1 LSSNSKLAPQTGGN
15 TLGLFA
21 TEITVLFR
29 RRRTWALL
37 GAIALIPIFLAI
49 AVYVTADQVAPGQG
63 PPFLDRVTQNG
74 LFVGF
79 TAMILALPLF
89 LPLAMGVIAGDTIAG
104 EAGTGTLRYL
114 IIAPAGRVRLLLAK
128 FFGTIVFSFAATITL
143 MTAGGLIGAALF
155 PVGPV
160 TLLSGD
166 VISVGESLA
175 RMALV
180 ALYVTVSL
188 IGFSAIGLFVS
199 TLTVVPVG
207 AMAATVV
214 LSGVSQILD
223 NIPQLEAIHPYL
235 FTHYWLGFGDL
246 LRQPIDFSSFASNIV
261 LQAAYVAIFGA
272 LAYGRFTTKDIL
284 S

>member
-1 LSSNSKLAPQTGGN
+1 M
-15 TLGLFA
+15 
-21 TEITVLFR
+21 TVLFR

-37 GAIALIPIFLAI
+37 GAVAMIPISLAF
-49 AVYVTADQVAPGQG
+49 AVYLTAEQLAPGQG

-89 LPLAMGVIAGDTIAG
+89 LPLAIGVVAGDTIAG
-104 EAGTGTLRYL
+104 EAGQGTLRYL
-114 IIAPAGRVRLLLAK
+114 IIAPASRLRLLLAK
-128 FFGTIVFSFAATITL
+128 FVGAISFSIAATVTL
-143 MTAGGLIGAALF
+143 MLSGAIIGALLF

-160 TLLSGD
+160 TLISGD
-166 VISVGESLA
+166 VISVPESIG

-188 IGFSAIGLFVS
+188 IGFSAIGLFIS

-223 NIPQLEAIHPYL
+223 NIPQLSAIHPYL

-246 LRQPIDFSSFASNIV
+246 LRQPIEWSSFSSNIM
-261 LQAAYVAIFGA
+261 LQGAYVLIFGA
-272 LAYGRFTTKDIL
+272 LAYTRFTTKDIL

>member
-1 LSSNSKLAPQTGGN
+1 MSSNEKVAPKPGGN

-49 AVYVTADQVAPGQG
+49 AVFVTADQVAPGQG

-166 VISVGESLA
+166 VISVGESIA

-207 AMAATVV
+207 AMATTVV

-261 LQAAYVAIFGA
+261 LQAAYVVIFGA
-272 LAYGRFTTKDIL
+272 LAYSRFTTKDIL

>member
-1 LSSNSKLAPQTGGN
+1 MSSSKTAGSIF
-15 TLGLFA
+15 GLFA
-21 TEITVLFR
+21 TEMTVLFR

-37 GAIALIPIFLAI
+37 GAVAMIPISLAF
-49 AVYVTADQVAPGQG
+49 AVYLTAEQLAPGQG

-89 LPLAMGVIAGDTIAG
+89 LPLAIGVVAGDTIAG
-104 EAGTGTLRYL
+104 EAGQGTLRYL
-114 IIAPAGRVRLLLAK
+114 IIAPASRLRLLLAK
-128 FFGTIVFSFAATITL
+128 FVGAISFSIAATVTL
-143 MTAGGLIGAALF
+143 MLSGAIIGALLF

-160 TLLSGD
+160 TLISGD
-166 VISVGESLA
+166 VISVPESIG

-188 IGFSAIGLFVS
+188 IGFSAIGLFIS

-223 NIPQLEAIHPYL
+223 NIPQLSAIHPYL

-246 LRQPIDFSSFASNIV
+246 LRQPIEWSSFSSNIM
-261 LQAAYVAIFGA
+261 LQGAYVLIFGA
-272 LAYGRFTTKDIL
+272 LAYTRFTTKDIL